1 MTDWL
6 RDRYSDMERP
16 ASDAAYLRNLHPA
29 ISAIQSQIEAD
40 AAREQEPITD
50 QASARFLAMLV
61 RVSGARQALE
71 IGTNLGYS
79 ASWIAGA
86 LPPDGLLTCVDIS
99 AELLDRARAAWLRGG
114 IAGQIETHCGKALDV
129 LQRLPGPYDFAYI
142 DANKEDYQGYLD
154 AVIDRLRPGGVVA
167 VDNLLW
173 GGQAAKD
180 PEDVSQLRE
189 TTPLIRAFNRSFLD
203 DPRLDST
210 IVQIGDG
217 IGIGVTRSGR
227 RTS

>member
-6 RDRYSDMERP
+6 RERYSDVERP
-16 ASDAAYLRNLHPA
+16 ACDAAYLRNLHPA

-40 AAREQEPITD
+40 AGREKEPITD
-50 QASARFLAMLV
+50 RASARFLAMLV

-86 LPPDGLLTCVDIS
+86 LPADGRLTCIDVS
-99 AELLDRARAAWLRGG
+99 AELLERARASWDRGQVG
-114 IAGQIETHCGKALDV
+114 DRIQTHCGRALEI
-129 LQRLPGPYDFAYI
+129 LPHLSGPYDFAYI

-154 AVIDRLRPGGVVA
+154 AVIKLLRVGGVVA

-173 GGQAAKD
+173 GGQAARD
-180 PEDVSQLRE
+180 PDDLSQLRD
-189 TTPLIRAFNRSFLD
+189 TTPLIRAFNRAFLD

-210 IVQIGDG
+210 IVQVGDG
-217 IGIGVTRSGR
+217 VGVGVTRSRG
-227 RTS
+227 